1 MSQKTPIDVPSVNDV
16 QDKFNDKIAKQCI
29 INILKRHDKLH
40 CNLRKPL
47 FYAFW
52 WCKFKFS
59 FRT

>member
-47 FYAFW
+47 FYAF
-52 WCKFKFS
+52 
-59 FRT
+59 